1 MEIYHQAEDLR
12 LLCVEA
18 DSYPPDIQTAFRKL
32 LGSLRS
38 IEGRTFFGISY
49 QGGHGEII
57 YKAAVWQRS
66 MEEAVDPGCE
76 EFLLEKGFYL
86 AELVRNWKNKEGSI
100 GKAFQRITEEND
112 VSFPLI
118 EWYCDP
124 DVLCMVRID
133 SRGWK

>member
-18 DSYPPDIQTAFRKL
+18 HSCTVDIQAAFRKL
-32 LGSLRS
+32 LGSLKT

-49 QGGHGEII
+49 QGVDGEII
-57 YKAAVWQRS
+57 YKAAVLQRS
-66 MEEAVDPGCE
+66 LEEAAQAGCE
-76 EFLLEKGFYL
+76 EFLLEKGFYF
-86 AELVRNWKNKEGSI
+86 AELVRDWKHKEGSI
-100 GKAFQRITEEND
+100 GEAFQRIAKEND
-112 VSFPLI
+112 VVFPFV

-133 SRGWK
+133 SLV